1 MLENACAKVN
11 QTFFGMNIA
20 ENSTA
25 HWKVWTFV
33 VTSVLLTVFT
43 LTFAVF
49 RIRSG
54 TQEQAVSSS
63 AGGNTQVPNIAPT
76 NVNVTNVNLP
86 LSAGAVTKSGPSLW
100 KAIWRRV
107 TTLRVE
113 RIVMEKPTRHI
124 V

>member
-1 MLENACAKVN
+1 
-11 QTFFGMNIA
+11 MNIA
-20 ENSTA
+20 GNSTA

-33 VTSVLLTVFT
+33 VTSVFLTVFT

-49 RIRSG
+49 RVTSSA
-54 TQEQAVSSS
+54 QKQAVSSS
-63 AGGNTQVPNIAPT
+63 AGGNTQVPKIAPT
-76 NVNVTNVNLP
+76 NFNVTNVNLA
-86 LSAGAVTKSGPSLW
+86 LSPGAAAKSGPSLW
-100 KAIWRRV
+100 KAIWRRM

>member
-1 MLENACAKVN
+1 MLENACANVN

-33 VTSVLLTVFT
+33 VTSVFLTVFT

-54 TQEQAVSSS
+54 AHEQAVSSS
-63 AGGNTQVPNIAPT
+63 AGGNTQVPQIAPT
-76 NVNVTNVNLP
+76 GIRASNGNLA
-86 LSAGAVTKSGPSLW
+86 LSAQPATKPSPSLW
-100 KAIWRRV
+100 NAIWRRV